1 MPWGFML
8 SVGLCA
14 LQLLLNT
21 PANAAAASAV
31 SQRVSGTIIDG
42 LGRPVNGAE
51 LILQSQDGH
60 IIARAKSDHGGHFEF
75 ADIRPGTYIIVANKQ
90 GFATATSIET
100 VTAHGAK
107 PVDISIEAQTA
118 LNMQVIAKWL
128 DVARNGPSGR
138 SAMPTAA
145 AQYYFRDTGDDGAQL
160 GTLWQNTKAEVVE
173 ARYQVAALADKMR
186 MRTSLWRF
194 WRARF
199 EAPSVITN
207 IDARKNRCFS
217 QVLKIAEHGHAIKTL
232 VA

>member
-51 LILQSQDGH
+51 LILQSQDGR

-107 PVDISIEAQTA
+107 PVDISMEAQTA
-118 LNMQVIAKWL
+118 LNMLIAKRL
-128 DVARNGPSGR
+128 DVARNGLSR
-138 SAMPTAA
+138 LSAMPAAA
-145 AQYYFRDTGDDGAQL
+145 AQYYFRDTGDDGA
-160 GTLWQNTKAEVVE
+160 
-173 ARYQVAALADKMR
+173 
-186 MRTSLWRF
+186 
-194 WRARF
+194 
-199 EAPSVITN
+199 
-207 IDARKNRCFS
+207 
-217 QVLKIAEHGHAIKTL
+217 
-232 VA
+232 